1 MLEKADSLRR
11 SVVEEL
17 EKRESEVTAFVEE
30 WNAVEGRQVTFEE
43 YVTKMAVVTTW
54 GGVTLVPPSRPLT

>member
-30 WNAVEGRQVTFEE
+30 WDVVEGRQVTFEE

-54 GGVTLVPPSRPLT
+54 GGVTLVPPSRPFT